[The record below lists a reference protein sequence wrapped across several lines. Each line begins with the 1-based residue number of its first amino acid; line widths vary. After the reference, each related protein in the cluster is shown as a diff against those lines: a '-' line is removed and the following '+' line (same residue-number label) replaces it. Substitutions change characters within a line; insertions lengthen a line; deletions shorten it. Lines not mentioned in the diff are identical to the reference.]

1 MDILQDFF
9 ERENWRFELLM
20 VPVVLTYLSLTIL
33 ILTEAS
39 ESNQFLRTTDI
50 VVSSALSLLLVLLY
64 FRQTSILETQT
75 DIQDEQT
82 DILRASETP
91 DVVMNQ
97 FLILPKGEGRDVNKI
112 GATFSNTGDGLAKN
126 FEVTTHVQLPAENE
140 LEGGAFPRGL
150 KREENSD
157 IRGLAGDYIR
167 AGEMGEPLTA
177 ELSLQIRN
185 WGDDIEDGD
194 HWMHTY
200 DFEEAVDVL
209 TDHGVE
215 SMRIIWNIEWT
226 DTFGR
231 SEDAFGNEYREQH
244 MESGDITE
252 DMTFA
257 EFTGV
262 ADAISD
268 EEETEGTRN

>member
-20 VPVVLTYLSLTIL
+20 VPVALTYLSLTIL

-39 ESNQFLRTTDI
+39 ESNQFPRTTDI
-50 VVSSALSLLLVLLY
+50 VVSSTLSLLLVLLY
-64 FRQTSILETQT
+64 FRQTSILKTQT

-91 DVVMNQ
+91 DVVMNE
-97 FLILPKGEGRDVNKI
+97 FLILPKGERRDVNKI
-112 GATFSNTGDGLAKN
+112 GASFSNTGDGLAKN

-200 DFEEAVDVL
+200 NFEETVDVL

-244 MESGDITE
+244 MESGDIAE

-262 ADAISD
+262 ADVISD

>member
-20 VPVVLTYLSLTIL
+20 VPVVLTYVSLTIL

-39 ESNQFLRTTDI
+39 ESSQFLRTTDI
-50 VVSSALSLLLVLLY
+50 VVSSALSLLLVFLY

-91 DVVMNQ
+91 DVVMNE
-97 FLILPKGEGRDVNKI
+97 FLILPKGDGQDVNKI

-194 HWMHTY
+194 RWMHTY

-209 TDHGVE
+209 TDHGVD

-226 DTFGR
+226 DSFGR

-244 MESGDITE
+244 MQAGDITE

-257 EFTGV
+257 EFTV
-262 ADAISD
+262 VRVS
-268 EEETEGTRN
+268 